1 MKNLLAFAILIVS
14 TYGFGQDKSNP
25 IVGKD
30 ELKINA
36 LFLLAGSLEIGYERV
51 LNEESAIG
59 TSLLLPIS
67 NDTSI
72 NFMLTTYYRYYFGA
86 KPCRGFFMEGFG
98 ALNSVQDE
106 IYTLNYNPDPM
117 FNNYSYKPLN
127 VTDFALGI
135 GLGGKWISKKGVTFE
150 LHSGVGRNLFS
161 SYNDQDRN
169 FQFIGRGGI
178 SVGYRF

>member
-1 MKNLLAFAILIVS
+1 MKNFLLIAVFIVS

-25 IVGKD
+25 IIGKD

-59 TSLLLPIS
+59 TSLLIPIS

-106 IYTLNYNPDPM
+106 IYNYSNDPLVSY
-117 FNNYSYKPLN
+117 YSYKPVN